1 MSARLEKLPMTL
13 SQPPRAAR
21 RIARPAAWL
30 LVPGLVLLV
39 FGLLLPVGQVL
50 WMSFNPAET
59 GVMTPAASFTANN
72 YARFFGSDFYLGV
85 LFKTLALS
93 ALTTLITAALGMVLA
108 LSVWRARPAWRGLL
122 LVIILAPLLVS
133 IVARTYGWVVLLGD
147 KGAVNSMLMA
157 LGWIDEPIKIMYTAP
172 AVLIGL
178 VHVFLPFMVL
188 SLMGALDRID
198 ASLGEAASTLGAS
211 RLATFRHVVLPLAVP
226 GLASGSIIVF
236 SLAMSSYV
244 TPALMGGSRSGMLT
258 TYIYQQFSV
267 TMNWHFGAT
276 LVGVLLGSTLLV
288 LFAMLSWS
296 RWYTRNW
303 STAQ

>member
-1 MSARLEKLPMTL
+1 MSARLENLPMDL
-13 SQPPRAAR
+13 PSAPPPLRGLPRA
-21 RIARPAAWL
+21 AAWL
-30 LVPGLVLLV
+30 LLPGMLLLV

-50 WMSFNPAET
+50 WMSLNPAEP
-59 GVMTPAASFTANN
+59 GVMTPGTDFTGSN

-85 LFKTLALS
+85 LFKTFWLS
-93 ALTTLITAALGMVLA
+93 ALTTAITAVLGMMLA

-147 KGAVNSMLMA
+147 KGAVNSLLMA
-157 LGWIDEPIKIMYTAP
+157 LGWIDEPVKIMYTAP

-188 SLMGALDRID
+188 SLLGALERID

-276 LVGVLLGSTLLV
+276 LVGVLLGATLLV
-288 LFAMLSWS
+288 LFGVLSWT